1 MRESRLESVYRR
13 AVYRVELPTPVE
25 VRVGARSPALDAG
38 LAALGAASWAIVTA
52 DNPGSRRLPA
62 GENRRRRRELA
73 AALDRAG
80 WRHLPA
86 CGLDPDGRWPPEPG
100 WLVCGAP
107 RGELIALAG
116 RFGQAAILAGR
127 VGEVARL
134 VWLEAAAQTP
144 PESSL
149 SRSSV
154 TTKEATPAGEPST
167 SKETR

>member
-1 MRESRLESVYRR
+1 MRESRLESAYRR
-13 AVYRVELPTPVE
+13 AVYRVELSAPVE
-25 VRVGARSPALDAG
+25 VRVGARSPALDAA
-38 LAALGAASWAIVTA
+38 LAALGVESWAIVTA

-80 WRHLPA
+80 WWHLPA

-100 WLVCGAP
+100 WLVGNAP
-107 RGELIALAG
+107 LAALSELAG
-116 RFGQAAILAGR
+116 GFGQAAILSGR
-127 VGEVARL
+127 VGDEARL
-134 VWLEAAAQTP
+134 IWSEAAAQTP

-154 TTKEATPAGEPST
+154 ITKEATPTGEPST